1 MKDQTSYTTPTDLT
15 RLVARC
21 EHRLRRPEME
31 LAIWSGWTV
40 LLLWYLNAL
49 RGDIRGPSR

>member
-1 MKDQTSYTTPTDLT
+1 
-15 RLVARC
+15 
-21 EHRLRRPEME
+21 ME
-31 LAIWSGWTV
+31 LAIWGGWTV